1 MQAVGMTEDRG
12 ERLGRRFL
20 LRFATP
26 LESKFVAEYEA
37 RRLFMVRLGLLIAAL
52 MYVGYALVRGLG
64 EWDRTLLHTTML
76 RGVIIISMLAVYLVL
91 KRIQGDARRWL
102 IALNYVLFTAC
113 LAAIEGL
120 NLAAGEVAR
129 YEGMIFIVFHCLVLS
144 GLLLRHAVLVVAAIL
159 VLYALVMP
167 FSAISTVNLV
177 YQLFFLILTV
187 ALGFCAQYLVES
199 RERESWLRQR
209 SLESQAR
216 IDPVTGLY
224 NRAAFEQRL
233 PQRMDQAR
241 MADEAVC
248 LVLLDVDHFKQVN
261 DAAGHAVG
269 DQVLEAVGQH
279 MQAKGL
285 HPRDL
290 SARWGGD
297 EFVALWHCAR
307 LDILQQRFE
316 QLQTA
321 LQGLE
326 RQKQRQPIAV
336 SIGAVVVPPEVV
348 LDAWKCLQL
357 ADEQLYAA
365 KEAGRQTWR
374 LKSLQQAG

>member
-1 MQAVGMTEDRG
+1 MAEASA
-12 ERLGRRFL
+12 ESWGRRFM
-20 LRFATP
+20 LRFP
-26 LESKFVAEYEA
+26 DELESKFLAEYET

-52 MYVGYALVRGLG
+52 MYVGYALVRGLS
-64 EWDRTLLHTTML
+64 EWDRVLLQTSML
-76 RGVIIISMLAVYLVL
+76 RGVIISSMLAVYLVL
-91 KRIQGDARRWL
+91 ERINGAPRRWL
-102 IALNYVLFTAC
+102 IALNYFLFTVC

-144 GLLLRHAVLVVAAIL
+144 GLLLRHAVLVVAAVYL
-159 VLYALVMP
+159 LYALLMP
-167 FSAISTVNLV
+167 FSSIATDNLA
-177 YQLFFLILTV
+177 YQLFFLFLTI

-224 NRAAFEQRL
+224 NRAAFEQRF

-241 MADEAVC
+241 AAEEAVC
-248 LVLLDVDHFKQVN
+248 LVLLDVDHFKRVN
-261 DAAGHAVG
+261 DVAGHAVG
-269 DQVLEAVGQH
+269 DKVLEEVGQH
-279 MQAKGL
+279 MQAKGH

-307 LDILQQRFE
+307 QDLLQQRFE
-316 QLQTA
+316 QLQSA
-321 LQGLE
+321 LQSFELPSH
-326 RQKQRQPIAV
+326 RHSVAV
-336 SIGAVVVPPEVV
+336 SIGAVVIPPEVAV
-348 LDAWKCLQL
+348 DPVECLRL
-357 ADEQLYAA
+357 ADDQLYAA
-365 KEAGRQTWR
+365 KAAGRRTWR
-374 LKSLQQAG
+374 LKSLQQTG

>member
-1 MQAVGMTEDRG
+1 MQVVGMAEDRG

-64 EWDRTLLHTTML
+64 EWDRTLLHTSML

-91 KRIQGDARRWL
+91 ERIQGDARRWL

-144 GLLLRHAVLVVAAIL
+144 GLLLRHAVLVVAAIY
-159 VLYALVMP
+159 VLYAVLMP
-167 FSAISTVNLV
+167 LSAISTENLI
-177 YQLFFLILTV
+177 YQLFFLFLTI

-241 MADEAVC
+241 TAEEAVC

-261 DAAGHAVG
+261 DVAGHAVG

-279 MQAKGL
+279 MQAKGH

-326 RQKQRQPIAV
+326 RQNQQQPIAV
-336 SIGAVVVPPEVV
+336 SIGAVVIPPEVV
-348 LDAWKCLQL
+348 MQASECLQL

-365 KEAGRQTWR
+365 KAAGRRTWR